1 MSHFAVRA
9 QLWVEVQLLL
19 AHFLPRGFG
28 RLFHHYAHAELYIAQ
43 LYFVAGGQNA
53 VMPDFYE
60 PKRQHMLAETPQK
73 LCGLECHLLLRIAM
87 AVIFPPESN
96 LSIVNRFYPVIGNG
110 YFVRVAS
117 EVFYHLFWTE
127 KWLLSIH
134 HPFMVIELS
143 EQLLVG
149 LVLRFNIKTRFEQ
162 SNKDFTVFF
171 AQGFY
176 RIQIGGILHFGGF
189 CQRFPFALLRDAT
202 SRNNAIYP
210 VGYCLIVF
218 FQYIR
223 SYPTG

>member
-1 MSHFAVRA
+1 
-9 QLWVEVQLLL
+9 
-19 AHFLPRGFG
+19 
-28 RLFHHYAHAELYIAQ
+28 
-43 LYFVAGGQNA
+43 
-53 VMPDFYE
+53 MPDFYE
-60 PKRQHMLAETPQK
+60 PKRQNVLTKTPQK
-73 LCGLECHLLLRIAM
+73 LSGLERHLLLCIAM
-87 AVIFPPESN
+87 SVIFPTESN
-96 LSIVNRFYPVIGNG
+96 LSIGNRFYPVIGNG
-110 YFVRVAS
+110 YFVRVTP
-117 EVFYHLFWTE
+117 EVFYHLFWPE

-162 SNKDFTVFF
+162 SNKDFTVLF

-189 CQRFPFALLRDAT
+189 CQRFPFALLRGAT
-202 SRNNAIYP
+202 SGNDAIYP